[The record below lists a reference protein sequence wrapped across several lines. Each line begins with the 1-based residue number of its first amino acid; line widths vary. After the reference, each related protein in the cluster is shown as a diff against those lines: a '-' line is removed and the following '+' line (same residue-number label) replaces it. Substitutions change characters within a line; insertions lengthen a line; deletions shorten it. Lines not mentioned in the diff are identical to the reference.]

1 MVFKSAI
8 WKITYRVLLI
18 VLTATAGVYLC
29 LSQGSWLFLIIFG
42 ALLMVQAVE
51 LIQFNTRTNE
61 KLTRFFDAIQ
71 YADFSSSFT
80 ADHKLGKSYFELN
93 QSLNKVL
100 REFKKARL
108 EKEEQMLFLQIIL
121 RHIQTGIVSYDEKG
135 KIGLINNAAKQLLR
149 IPQLK
154 DIGDLSKH
162 SELLLQEVLKL
173 KPGRGISLKIDTL
186 IHLTIRSTEVKVGG
200 KKWTILSLQDIH
212 AELKQNELE
221 AWQNLTKVLRHEI
234 MNSIA
239 PIASL
244 ANSLQTVLKE
254 DIYEEQGEL
263 LIEKDGYDD
272 LKMGLET
279 IESRSK
285 GLINFVQVYREYTSI
300 PVPVLTSFPV
310 ANLIEDVLTLLRE
323 DLMHHRVEI
332 ETNLHPAD
340 LQLTAD
346 QEQIQMILINLIKN
360 AKEALSLSPDKRIS
374 IQAGIG
380 LDQYKYI
387 QVADRGPGI
396 PASSIEDIFV
406 PFYTTKKEG
415 NGIGLAI
422 SRQIMNLH
430 KGSLTVQSV
439 PNEAT
444 AFTMKFPL

>member
-8 WKITYRVLLI
+8 WKISYRVLLI
-18 VLTATAGVYLC
+18 VLTVTAGIYLW
-29 LSQGSWLFLIIFG
+29 LSQGSWLFPIIFG
-42 ALLMVQAVE
+42 ALLLVQTVE
-51 LIQFNTRTNE
+51 LIQFNIRTNE

-80 ADHKLGKSYFELN
+80 ADHKLGKSYYELN

-100 REFKKARL
+100 GEFKKARL

-121 RHIQTGIVSYDEKG
+121 RHIQTGIVSYDENG
-135 KIGLINNAAKQLLR
+135 KIGLINHAAKQLLR

-173 KPGRGISLKIDTL
+173 KPGQGISLKIDTL

-200 KKWTILSLQDIH
+200 KKWTVLSLQDIH

-254 DIYEEQGEL
+254 DIFEEKGEL
-263 LIEKDGYDD
+263 RIEKEGYED

-300 PVPVLTSFPV
+300 PAPVLTNFPIS
-310 ANLIEDVLTLLRE
+310 NLIEDVLILLRE
-323 DLMHHRVEI
+323 DLMHHRIEI
-332 ETNLHPAD
+332 GTDVHPAD
-340 LQLTAD
+340 LQLSAD
-346 QEQIQMILINLIKN
+346 REQIQMILINLIKN
-360 AKEALSLSPDKRIS
+360 AKEALSLSSDKRIS

-380 LDQYKYI
+380 IDQYKYI
-387 QVADRGPGI
+387 QVTDRGPGI
-396 PASSIEDIFV
+396 PASSVEDIFV

-430 KGSLTVQSV
+430 KGSLDVQSM

-444 AFTMKFPL
+444 AFTMKFPV

>member
-1 MVFKSAI
+1 MGFKSAI

-18 VLTATAGVYLC
+18 VLTATAGIYLC
-29 LSQGSWLFLIIFG
+29 LSQGSWLFLLIFG
-42 ALLMVQAVE
+42 ALLLAQTIE
-51 LIQFNTRTNE
+51 LIRFNTRTNE

-100 REFKKARL
+100 GEFKKARL
-108 EKEEQMLFLQIIL
+108 EKEEQVLFLQIIL

-154 DIGDLSKH
+154 DIADLSRH

-173 KPGRGISLKIDTL
+173 KAGQGISLKIDAL
-186 IHLTIRSTEVKVGG
+186 VHLTVRSTEVKVGG
-200 KKWTILSLQDIH
+200 KKWTVLSLQDIH

-254 DIYEEQGEL
+254 DIFEAQGEL
-263 LIEKDGYDD
+263 LIEKEGYDD

-300 PVPVLTSFPV
+300 PAPFLSDFPV
-310 ANLIEDVLTLLRE
+310 SSLIEDVLTLLKE
-323 DLMHHRVEI
+323 DLMHHRI
-332 ETNLHPAD
+332 EMESAVHPAD

-360 AKEALSLSPDKRIS
+360 AKEALSLSPNKRIF

-387 QVADRGPGI
+387 QVTDRGPGI
-396 PASSIEDIFV
+396 PAASIEDIFV

-430 KGSLTVQSV
+430 KGSLDVQSI

-444 AFTMKFPL
+444 AFTLKFPL